1 MSKPP
6 LPPDPSGSGQDW
18 PRTLDE
24 AVGRLARTLSQAE
37 KEEIAVLTEA
47 DLIGLHFG
55 LGMRIRNEFGL
66 WQDNRDLLMDCQ
78 RIKFKDSPAIPK
90 DWFPEEWFEET
101 PELSEKWLLIQPDDA
116 SGLIIRAIWARL
128 RHYEILYRMV

>member
-55 LGMRIRNEFGL
+55 LGMKVRNDFGL
-66 WQDNRDLLMDCQ
+66 WRENRLLLLDCQ
-78 RIKFKDSPAIPK
+78 RIKYRDAA
-90 DWFPEEWFEET
+90 DFPEG
-101 PELSEKWLLIQPDDA
+101 LLLIDPDDA
-116 SGLIIRAIWARL
+116 SMMIIRALWARL
-128 RHYEILYRMV
+128 RH